1 MPGYAGVG
9 RIAAVGAGVDGLA
22 EGDRVVWDAR
32 HESHALVNVTS
43 DRSLL
48 RPIAEHVPAPV
59 AALVPLARFPFAALV
74 QSDRMLGQAVAVF
87 GLGPIG
93 QITLR
98 LYAAAGAY
106 PLIGIDPVAARRE
119 VATRTP
125 GVSTIDPTA
134 GDLKEALRA
143 VNGGELPDITVDATG
158 VPNTVKAAMN
168 VVADGGRVVM
178 VGSPRGIAGDVD
190 FYWDLHGRSITLIGA
205 HGSAIGTVPRE
216 NFPFIR
222 ERTMRLLVHWIESGK
237 VKLDD
242 LITHDVHADQAATMY
257 DGLLNRRD
265 EFLGVTLHW

>member
-1 MPGYAGVG
+1 M
-9 RIAAVGAGVDGLA
+9 
-22 EGDRVVWDAR
+22 
-32 HESHALVNVTS
+32 
-43 DRSLL
+43 
-48 RPIAEHVPAPV
+48 
-59 AALVPLARFPFAALV
+59 
-74 QSDRMLGQAVAVF
+74 
-87 GLGPIG
+87 
-93 QITLR
+93 
-98 LYAAAGAY
+98 
-106 PLIGIDPVAARRE
+106 IGIDPVAARRE
-119 VATRTP
+119 VAARTP

-242 LITHDVHADQAATMY
+242 LITHDVHADQAAAMY